1 MSMREEIIQKMYDM
15 MAEDPSDTRTNK
27 SWNEASDAYDRDL
40 PDDKADEYRN
50 YLCNMEHAAFFAG
63 ANYVLDFISGR
74 EDIERLWADQRVIQ
88 MRMNHIEEVLNSE
101 R

>member
-1 MSMREEIIQKMYDM
+1 MSMRDEIIQKLYEVMDDRQER
-15 MAEDPSDTRTNK
+15 AVV
-27 SWNEASDAYDRDL
+27 AAYDAAYDVF
-40 PDDKADEYRN
+40 DKELSREKAEEYTG
-50 YLCNMEHAAFFAG
+50 LMVDMEHAAFFAG

-74 EDIERLWADQRVIQ
+74 EDIERLWADQRVLQ

>member
-1 MSMREEIIQKMYDM
+1 MSMRGEIIQKMYEVMDDRQ
-15 MAEDPSDTRTNK
+15 EK
-27 SWNEASDAYDRDL
+27 SVIDAYDAACAVFDREL
-40 PDDKADEYRN
+40 PVDKAEEYGD
-50 YLCNMEHAAFFAG
+50 LVTGMEHAAFFAG

>member
-1 MSMREEIIQKMYDM
+1 MSMRDEIIQKMYDM

-27 SWNEASDAYDRDL
+27 SWNEASDAYDSDL

-63 ANYVLDFISGR
+63 ANYVLGFISGR
-74 EDIERLWADQRVIQ
+74 EDIERLWADQRVLQ

>member
-1 MSMREEIIQKMYDM
+1 MIG
-15 MAEDPSDTRTNK
+15 
-27 SWNEASDAYDRDL
+27 
-40 PDDKADEYRN
+40 
-50 YLCNMEHAAFFAG
+50 MEHAAFFAG

-74 EDIERLWADQRVIQ
+74 EDIERLWADQRVLQ

>member
-1 MSMREEIIQKMYDM
+1 MSMREEIIQKLYEVMNDRQER
-15 MAEDPSDTRTNK
+15 AVT
-27 SWNEASDAYDRDL
+27 AAYDAAYDVFDKELSREKAEEYEDL
-40 PDDKADEYRN
+40 VIG
-50 YLCNMEHAAFFAG
+50 MEHAAFFAG

>member
-1 MSMREEIIQKMYDM
+1 MSMRDEIIQKMYEVMDDKQER
-15 MAEDPSDTRTNK
+15 AVI
-27 SWNEASDAYDRDL
+27 AAYDAACAVFDREF
-40 PDDKADEYRN
+40 PADKAEEYEG
-50 YLCNMEHAAFFAG
+50 LVVGMEHAAFFAG

-74 EDIERLWADQRVIQ
+74 EDIERLWADQRVLQ

>member
-1 MSMREEIIQKMYDM
+1 MTPLVPCLIENLRQI
-15 MAEDPSDTRTNK
+15 RRK
-27 SWNEASDAYDRDL
+27 STEGL
-40 PDDKADEYRN
+40 VIG
-50 YLCNMEHAAFFAG
+50 MEHAAFFAG